1 MKGRFKM
8 MWKRLAVVGAAALV
22 AMNIVGCGSEGSKDS
37 AAAER
42 NKIVIGLDDNFPPF
56 GFHDE
61 KGELVGFDIDMAKE
75 AAKRLGMEVE
85 FKSVDWDSK
94 ETELTSK
101 RIDAIWNGFSLT
113 PGRGKNILFSR
124 PYQNGPQILLVRG
137 DSPIQGKADLA
148 GKIVG
153 TQQSSTGLEAINAEP
168 ELRDSF
174 KELKQYSDNVTS
186 FMDLEVGRIDAVVVA
201 LTTAAYFKQQ
211 NNADF
216 RIIDVGYPSIPCG
229 VGMRKDDTELK
240 AKLDKVLED
249 MHNDGT
255 SKKISEKWFGMDVSM

>member
-1 MKGRFKM
+1 MEWRKY
-8 MWKRLAVVGAAALV
+8 AAAGMAALLTATFV
-22 AMNIVGCGSEGSKDS
+22 AGCGADKQTDKGATAQKG
-37 AAAER
+37 
-42 NKIVIGLDDNFPPF
+42 KIVIGLDDNFLPF

-61 KGELVGFDIDMAKE
+61 SGELVGFDIDMAKE
-75 AAKRLGMEVE
+75 ASKRLGMEVE
-85 FKSVDWDSK
+85 FKPIDWDSK
-94 ETELTSK
+94 ETELKSK
-101 RIDAIWNGFSLT
+101 KIDAIWNGLSIT
-113 PGRGKNILFSR
+113 PEREQNILFSR
-124 PYQNGPQILLVRG
+124 PYENGPQILLVKN

-153 TQQSSTGLEAINAEP
+153 TQQGSTGLEAIEAEP

-201 LTTAAYFKQQ
+201 QTTAAYFIKK
-211 NNADF
+211 NNAPF
-216 RIIDVGYPSIPCG
+216 RIIDVGYPDIPSG

-240 AKLDKVLED
+240 ARIDKVLED

-255 SKKISEKWFGMDVSM
+255 SKKISEKWFGIDVTM

>member
-1 MKGRFKM
+1 MKNWQKYAAIGM
-8 MWKRLAVVGAAALV
+8 TAVLAAGL
-22 AMNIVGCGSEGSKDS
+22 MTGCGSDKKTEQGASGEK
-37 AAAER
+37 

-61 KGELVGFDIDMAKE
+61 SGELVGFDIDMAKE
-75 AAKRLGMEVE
+75 AAKRLGIEVE
-85 FKSVDWDSK
+85 FKPIDWDSK
-94 ETELTSK
+94 ETELNSK
-101 RIDAIWNGFSLT
+101 KIDAIWNGLSIT
-113 PGRGKNILFSR
+113 PEREKNILFSR
-124 PYQNGPQILLVRG
+124 PYENGPQILLVRA

-153 TQQSSTGLEAINAEP
+153 TQQGSTGLEAINQEP

-201 LTTAAYFKQQ
+201 KTTAAYFMQK
-211 NNADF
+211 NKTNF
-216 RIIDVGYPSIPCG
+216 RIIDVGYPDIPSG
-229 VGMRKDDTELK
+229 VGMRKDDTALK

-255 SKKISEKWFGMDVSM
+255 SQAISEKWFGIDISM

>member
-1 MKGRFKM
+1 MEWRKY
-8 MWKRLAVVGAAALV
+8 AAAGMAALLTATFV
-22 AMNIVGCGSEGSKDS
+22 AGCGADKQTDKGATAQKG
-37 AAAER
+37 
-42 NKIVIGLDDNFPPF
+42 KIVIGLDDNFPPF

-61 KGELVGFDIDMAKE
+61 SGELVGFDMAKE
-75 AAKRLGMEVE
+75 ASKRLGMEVE
-85 FKSVDWDSK
+85 FKPIDWDSK
-94 ETELTSK
+94 ETELKSK
-101 RIDAIWNGFSLT
+101 KIDAIWNGLSIT
-113 PGRGKNILFSR
+113 PEREKNILFSR
-124 PYQNGPQILLVRG
+124 PYENGPQILLVKN

-153 TQQSSTGLEAINAEP
+153 TQQGSTGLEAIEAEP

-201 LTTAAYFKQQ
+201 QTTAAYFIKK
-211 NNADF
+211 NNAPF
-216 RIIDVGYPSIPCG
+216 RIIDVGYPDIPSG

-240 AKLDKVLED
+240 ARIDKVLED

-255 SKKISEKWFGMDVSM
+255 SKKISEKWFGIDVTM

>member
-1 MKGRFKM
+1 M

-61 KGELVGFDIDMAKE
+61 KGELVGVDIDMAKE

-101 RIDAIWNGFSLT
+101 RIDAIWNGLSIT
-113 PGRGKNILFSR
+113 PEREKNILFSR

-168 ELRDSF
+168 EQRDSF

-201 LTTAAYFKQQ
+201 LTKEANFKQQ
-211 NNADF
+211 NNDDIS
-216 RIIDVGYPSIPCG
+216 IIAVGYPSIPCG

>member
-1 MKGRFKM
+1 

-101 RIDAIWNGFSLT
+101 RIDAIWNGLSIT
-113 PGRGKNILFSR
+113 PEREKNILFSR

-137 DSPIQGKADLA
+137 DSPIQARPTWPA
-148 GKIVG
+148 R
-153 TQQSSTGLEAINAEP
+153 SSAPSRAARASKRSTPSRSCATP
-168 ELRDSF
+168 LR
-174 KELKQYSDNVTS
+174 N
-186 FMDLEVGRIDAVVVA
+186 
-201 LTTAAYFKQQ
+201 
-211 NNADF
+211 
-216 RIIDVGYPSIPCG
+216 
-229 VGMRKDDTELK
+229 
-240 AKLDKVLED
+240 
-249 MHNDGT
+249 
-255 SKKISEKWFGMDVSM
+255 